1 MNDWEPHRP
10 GLWRGWY
17 RSLAGCS
24 YTSFIIHRTETSVK
38 DRIHRFRYINN
49 SREWIN
55 ERLDGYQ
62 WESLYRFMKWYQP
75 GVFTDDKEERLIGC
89 CTGVHTATLVRRHD
103 SDVVVTKLVEP
114 QVDRSASCSPTFH
127 WPLRS
132 IIRTHWLGSIYS
144 LIKIIRFLINISR
157 LFVLIDLILLL
168 NLYFVRLG
176 WLGSKL
182 DVDWLDSTHPDVLY
196 RSSIRYDGML
206 EWEMK
211 NMHSNDKLW
220 SKTRQDTIH
229 FPQYTHPIILW
240 YRLRFN

>member
-75 GVFTDDKEERLIGC
+75 GVFVRIDDDSSTRETVEYLCIYLIILR
-89 CTGVHTATLVRRHD
+89 ALPK
-103 SDVVVTKLVEP
+103 SDISSRSP
-114 QVDRSASCSPTFH
+114 PPPHVDR
-127 WPLRS
+127 WQG
-132 IIRTHWLGSIYS
+132 RT
-144 LIKIIRFLINISR
+144 
-157 LFVLIDLILLL
+157 ID
-168 NLYFVRLG
+168 RM
-176 WLGSKL
+176 
-182 DVDWLDSTHPDVLY
+182 LY
-196 RSSIRYDGML
+196 RSTYSYSSTAAWLGCGGNKIGWASSWSISILQSYVPLTLTID
-206 EWEMK
+206 
-211 NMHSNDKLW
+211 HSNSLARLNIQSNQNHSVLD
-220 SKTRQDTIH
+220 
-229 FPQYTHPIILW
+229 QYL
-240 YRLRFN
+240 